1 VTSADDSTGGV
12 ALSEGRVRFPG
23 ISPRAY
29 EHPADR
35 GALTTLRSVPG
46 FAQVLRA
53 VNGAFGERRERL
65 WYRASSI
72 RVGPRQYP
80 ALDAIRNECAE
91 ILDVSPVPE
100 LYVERD
106 PQPRAMAIGLDEPF
120 IVITTG
126 MVEALDAEEL
136 RFVIGREIGHVL
148 SGHALYRT
156 MLLRLVELAYNVSW
170 MPVGFWVVRAVTAAL
185 SEWYRK
191 AELSADRAGLLCV
204 QAPETALRTQV
215 LLAGAVDPSEV
226 DTEAFLEQAREY
238 ESDGDIRDSVFKLMN
253 VIGESHPLAVVR
265 AAELQKWAATEEY
278 HDIIGGTYPDR
289 GDDTQSQWTDD
300 VKSAAKSYRDAFV
313 ETTDP
318 LARVLNDVGGVISD
332 AAGKVWSKFTT
343 RPTPPEDAP
352 PADEPPADAPPA
364 NGSAASSSDEPPTN
378 GSAKSDESS
387 NGDAGKSDEPPTNG
401 SAKD

>member
-53 VNGAFGERRERL
+53 VNGAFAERAERL
-65 WYRASSI
+65 FYLSSSI
-72 RVGPRQYP
+72 RVGPNQYP
-80 ALDAIRNECAE
+80 KLDAIRNECAE

-100 LYVERD
+100 FYITRSPV
-106 PQPRAMAIGLDEPF
+106 QNAMAIGLDKPF
-120 IVITTG
+120 IVMTTG
-126 MVEALDAEEL
+126 LVEALDTEGL
-136 RFVIGREIGHVL
+136 RFVIGHEVGHIL

-156 MLLRLVELAYNVSW
+156 MLLRLTRLLLSVSW
-170 MPVGFWVVRAVTAAL
+170 MPVGYWGLRAIIAAL
-185 SEWYRK
+185 REWFRK

-204 QAPETALRTQV
+204 QDPQAALQAQIMM
-215 LLAGAVDPSEV
+215 AGAVDPSEV
-226 DTEAFLEQAREY
+226 DTEAFLAQAREY
-238 ESDGDIRDSVFKLMN
+238 ESEGDVRDSVIKLMN
-253 VIGESHPLAVVR
+253 VLDQTHPLSVVR

-278 HDIIGGTYPDR
+278 REILGGTYPNRADEPHN
-289 GDDTQSQWTDD
+289 QWADD

-318 LARVLNDVGGVISD
+318 LAKVLNDVGGVISD
-332 AAGKVWSKFTT
+332 AAGKVWSRFT
-343 RPTPPEDAP
+343 RPTPPAEDAPSAEDAP
-352 PADEPPADAPPA
+352 PADEPPADEPPA
-364 NGSAASSSDEPPTN
+364 NGSAKSEEPP
-378 GSAKSDESS
+378 
-387 NGDAGKSDEPPTNG
+387 
-401 SAKD
+401 AKD